1 MPNTLLRRLFALLGI
16 VVVLATL
23 VVLTFLVVS
32 FVSGEMNDSAAPPV
46 TSNHT
51 KDYL

>member
-1 MPNTLLRRLFALLGI
+1 MPTNIVRRLLALLGI

-23 VVLTFLVVS
+23 VVLTFLIVS